1 MKLRL
6 LSLLAL
12 LGYRKVLAS
21 EFELTQEQEIDED
34 DTVLISPEEI
44 KIEIWE
50 YIPSDKGTFKE
61 EPISETEA
69 SSFNWSFASF
79 LGNFFHSAPSPAV
92 KKVESFP
99 ALADADLDI
108 ELLAG
113 QLNCK
118 PDQLIQMDLNNLK
131 RLATF
136 ASLPRVEILG
146 NLADIGDRAL
156 FELFFL
162 ENARSIMSGVTNNR
176 EFHGVVFNC
185 IKMNSLTS
193 FFNVM
198 LEPKFPL
205 NGPQAVVFASMYGS
219 HEILKFVLEQ
229 VNSPDYDWSWRS
241 IDGSSGYMLA
251 FGTEPHSAAVFLG
264 AIKAIQHGHIKCLEV
279 LIEAK
284 VDLTSKDYLLL
295 KEAAKQPILE
305 IFSFIYG
312 SISSIPDQVMTDVL
326 AIAIQAN
333 NEILV
338 SHLLTLE
345 YNYNV
350 LVNVHLM
357 AAISTKNPVLFGNI
371 LALIKTPQIDGHV
384 LNQAA
389 ASGNEEIF
397 VALIKISR
405 PEHVLSA
412 LCNCILKEEYRHFVP
427 LICDDVSLNAEMITQ
442 GLVHSIRIGSVEF
455 VNIFLKKAVSSKV
468 PVKSAFIAAM
478 ESDNREI
485 IQAFYVKYERDSE
498 LLNTTGKSLNALMEK
513 LFERKF
519 WNSLHEFVIRFF
531 LSDQF
536 PRQLLLAMIMDTDQV
551 EIARTIASYGVSFPQ
566 YAASDIK
573 DEMMRE
579 FVHSHSS
586 KNKLRK

>member
-12 LGYRKVLAS
+12 LGCRKVLAS
-21 EFELTQEQEIDED
+21 EFDLTQEQEIDED
-34 DTVLISPEEI
+34 DAVLISPEEV

-50 YIPSDKGTFKE
+50 YIPSERGVE
-61 EPISETEA
+61 EPISGTEA
-69 SSFNWSFASF
+69 SPFNWSLASI
-79 LGNFFHSAPSPAV
+79 LGNFFYSAPSPAV
-92 KKVESFP
+92 KKVESLP
-99 ALADADLDI
+99 ALAEADLNI
-108 ELLAG
+108 EQLAG

-118 PDQLIQMDLNNLK
+118 PDQLMHMDLNTLK

-136 ASLPRVEILG
+136 TSLPHVEILG
-146 NLADIGDRAL
+146 KLADIGDLAL

-162 ENARSIMSGVTNNR
+162 ENARSIMSGVTTNR
-176 EFHGVVFNC
+176 EFHAVVFNC

-205 NGPQAVVFASMYGS
+205 NGPQAVLFASMYGS
-219 HEILKFVLEQ
+219 HEILRFVLEQ
-229 VNSPDYDWSWRS
+229 VDSPDYDWSWRS

-264 AIKAIQHGHIKCLEV
+264 AIKAIKHGHIKCLEV

-284 VDLTSKDYLLL
+284 VDPTSKDYLLL
-295 KEAAKQPILE
+295 KETAKQPIFE
-305 IFSFIYG
+305 IFSLIYG
-312 SISSIPDQVMTDVL
+312 SISSIPVQDMTDVL

-345 YNYNV
+345 YNYNIV
-350 LVNVHLM
+350 VNVHLM
-357 AAISTKNPVLFGNI
+357 AAISTKNPVLFGTI
-371 LALIKTPQIDGHV
+371 LSLITTPHIDGNV

-397 VALIKISR
+397 VALIK
-405 PEHVLSA
+405 LSKREFILIA
-412 LCNCILKEEYRHFVP
+412 LCNCILNEQYHHFVP
-427 LICDDVSLNAEMITQ
+427 LICDAVTLNAEMITQ
-442 GLVHSIRIGSVEF
+442 GLVHSIRVGSVEF
-455 VNIFLKKAVSSKV
+455 VNIFLKKAISSEV

-478 ESDNREI
+478 ESDNRNI
-485 IQAFYVKYERDSE
+485 IQSFYVKYENDSD

-513 LFERKF
+513 LFERKA

-531 LSDQF
+531 LSEQF
-536 PRQLLLAMIMDTDQV
+536 PRQLLLAMIMDTDQI
-551 EIARTIASYGVSFPQ
+551 EIARTIASYGVTFPH

-573 DEMMRE
+573 DEKMRE
-579 FVHSHSS
+579 FVLSHSS
-586 KNKLRK
+586 KNKSRK